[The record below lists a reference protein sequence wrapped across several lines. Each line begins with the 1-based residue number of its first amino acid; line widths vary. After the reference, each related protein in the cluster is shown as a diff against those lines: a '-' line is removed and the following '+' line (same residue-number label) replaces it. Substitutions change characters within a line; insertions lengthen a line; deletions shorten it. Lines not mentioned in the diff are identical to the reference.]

1 MIIYKKKKF
10 QNINIFRK
18 KVSENI
24 MPSPNQFPW
33 STVEKIA
40 ANLLIN
46 GFHSGISFA
55 YDSVNGRVNAIATGG
70 GGGGGSTPPSLSITT
85 QGASGSGELSYNS
98 NSGVLTYTPPLLTGY
113 AVKNASEAFSSL
125 VVNTSISSAS
135 TLTNSITNL
144 AGTGSPS
151 FPNGLNITSLSVNG
165 SSGNSG
171 QYLTSTGTGVTWS
184 TVSFVSENSSPTFS
198 NASITGNLNVSGT
211 ITTNNLTTLN
221 IQNNQVVLNDNVVGQ
236 PTSNANIIINRG
248 LLPDTEL
255 RWNELSDRWE
265 FTNDGTTYFNIPV
278 PIDYNNYNNL
288 LNRPTIPAAQVQSDW
303 NATAGVSAILN
314 KPTLFSGAYVD
325 LTGKPTIPTLLQNL
339 NNVSSAVPITGN
351 ILRWDG
357 TQWAPASAGGSGVGG
372 GSGTIIGPITSTDKA
387 IARFN
392 GINGLEVQNS
402 LVTIGD
408 DGAITAPKVKNLI
421 PFYYSSLAELP
432 SAAANA
438 GAVAYTESGGALYYS
453 HNSSWTNQRIV
464 TTNSSTSSDLQTLI
478 GNFQQTYSIST
489 QDYTEGTIQQNAERK
504 ILRLS
509 ASGGANSDITIRATS
524 GITISTVNNQLT
536 LAGKVYNFST
546 ETATGNQIKLRLQEI
561 GVATTNTDITFA
573 GADGLQIERTNATTI
588 TFRAPA
594 NTVTQ
599 YTDGLAKDAAALML
613 INGSKVGISYTY
625 DSVNKVINTIVSG
638 GGGGGGTVITY
649 DFQGRN
655 TTSNNAFLDLVPST
669 GLTDSVEIAGSAGT
683 TVNWDSGNKRI
694 TIGSVAPVQSDWNQ
708 TNNASLD
715 FIRNKPFIPSAYT
728 LPIATASVLGGIK
741 VGANL
746 SINSV
751 TGVLDANPGSYT
763 LPTATASVL
772 GGIKIG
778 SGLTIDGNGVVN
790 ASVASSV
797 PSIQD
802 LSGITASLAP
812 DATTELNI
820 TGYKA
825 YSLFKITTTAEAWV
839 RVYTDDASRDAD
851 ATRSEGQDPLVGTG
865 VISEIRTD
873 GVTNTVLISPGIL
886 GFNNDNPRTTTIYLS
901 VTNRSTSSTAITV
914 TLTVLKIGE

>member
-1 MIIYKKKKF
+1 
-10 QNINIFRK
+10 
-18 KVSENI
+18 
-24 MPSPNQFPW
+24 MPSSNQFPW

-40 ANLLIN
+40 ANLFVN
-46 GFHSGISFA
+46 GYHSGISFT
-55 YDSVNGRVNAIATGG
+55 YDATNGRVNASATG

-85 QGASGSGELSYNS
+85 QGASGSGALAYDS

-113 AVKNASEAFSSL
+113 AVKNAAEAFSSL
-125 VVNTSISSAS
+125 VVNTGVSSAS
-135 TLTNSITNL
+135 TLTNTITNL
-144 AGTGSPS
+144 AGTGAPS
-151 FPNGLNITSLSVNG
+151 FPNGLSTGSLIING
-165 SSGNSG
+165 STGVAG
-171 QYLTSTGTGVTWS
+171 QYLTSTGAGATWS
-184 TVSFVSENSSPTFS
+184 TISFVSENSSPTFS
-198 NASITGNLNVSGT
+198 NATITGNLNVSGT

-221 IQNNQVVLNDNVVGQ
+221 IQNSQIVLNDNVVGQ
-236 PTSNANIIINRG
+236 PTSNANVVVNRG
-248 LLPDTEL
+248 SSLDTEL
-255 RWNELSDRWE
+255 RWNESSDRWE
-265 FTNDGTTYFNIPV
+265 FTNDGNTYFNIPV
-278 PIDYNNYNNL
+278 PTDYNNYNNL
-288 LNRPTIPAAQVQSDW
+288 LNRPTIPAAQVSSDW
-303 NATAGVSAILN
+303 NAVTGVAAILN
-314 KPTLFSGAYVD
+314 KPTLFSGAYAD
-325 LTGKPTIPTLLQNL
+325 LTGKPSIPSLLQNL
-339 NNVSSAVPITGN
+339 SNVSTATPVTGN

-357 TQWAPASAGGSGVGG
+357 TQWAPASAGGSGGGG
-372 GSGTIIGPITSTDKA
+372 GSGTMIGPITSTDKA

-402 LVTIGD
+402 LVIIGD
-408 DGAITAPKVKNLI
+408 DGKITAPKVGNLI
-421 PFYYSSLAELP
+421 PFYYASLSEFPTA
-432 SAAANA
+432 SINA
-438 GAVAYTESGGALYYS
+438 GAIAYSESGGALYYS

-464 TTNSSTSSDLQTLI
+464 TTTSSTSSDLQTLI
-478 GNFQQTYSIST
+478 GNFQQTYSTSVE
-489 QDYTEGTIQQNAERK
+489 DYTAGTTQQNAERK
-504 ILRLS
+504 NIRLS
-509 ASGGANSDITIRATS
+509 ASGGATSDVTIRATS
-524 GITISTVNNQLT
+524 GITISRVSNELT
-536 LAGKVYNFST
+536 LTGRVYNFST
-546 ETATGNQIKLRLQEI
+546 ETATGNQVKLRLQEI

-599 YTDGLAKDAAALML
+599 YTDGMAKDAAALML
-613 INGSKVGISYTY
+613 INGSKVGVTYTY
-625 DSVNKVINTIVSG
+625 DSVNKVINTVVS

-694 TIGSVAPVQSDWNQ
+694 TIGSVAPVQADWNQ
-708 TNNASLD
+708 TNSASLD
-715 FIRNKPFIPSAYT
+715 FILNKPTIPTAYT

-746 SINSV
+746 SINPV
-751 TGVLDANPGSYT
+751 TGVLDANTGSYT
-763 LPTATASVL
+763 LPAATANTL

-778 SGLTIDGNGVVN
+778 SGLTIDGNGVVS

-802 LSGITASLAP
+802 LTGTTASLAP
-812 DATTELNI
+812 DATAELNI

-851 ATRSEGQDPLVGTG
+851 ATRSEGQDPLAGTG

-914 TLTVLKIGE
+914 TLTALKIGE